1 MKRPELGSR
10 TVREQRRHCPAER
23 GTKRKEGRG
32 VHNYAVARL
41 TPLFRQAGEGVTDA
55 WQT

>member
-55 WQT
+55 RQT